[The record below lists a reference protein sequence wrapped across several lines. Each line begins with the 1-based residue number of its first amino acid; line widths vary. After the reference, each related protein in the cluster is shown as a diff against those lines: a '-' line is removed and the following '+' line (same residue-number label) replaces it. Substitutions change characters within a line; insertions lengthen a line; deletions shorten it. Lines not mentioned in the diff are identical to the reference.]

1 MIDKDKQ
8 HNAQPLKKINNSDF
22 KPWIP
27 ANSSLEALAISRKYL
42 QVEKE
47 EE

>member
-1 MIDKDKQ
+1 MSDKDKQ
-8 HNAQPLKKINNSDF
+8 HNAQPLKKINKSAF